1 MAASRV
7 RFNWSTT
14 CEKEFESLR
23 VGSRG
28 VERLC
33 GLLAVFEKL
42 FDETGKVIVTS
53 SPSYAPTVIAQV
65 AEWMNETDLGI
76 AASYVTTYTE
86 KCHDAKFDIVIPNS
100 KTLKGQGVDYKLNLN
115 FNTNGKMAQ
124 QGMEIQIGSKSLAEY
139 LIRRGAIPQQAAPQ
153 RRSARV

>member
-1 MAASRV
+1 M